1 MHTLILCDGE
11 QPSRALLQRQVAA
24 ADLVV
29 ATDGAAAWARA
40 AGVMPQVV
48 IGDFD
53 SLSEV
58 TGDWELVHAGAH
70 DQQDN
75 SDSEKALLLALDRGA
90 TEIVF
95 LGATHRRLD
104 HTLANV
110 WLAAKYH
117 GRARIV
123 LVDDYGACE
132 VVSGHRKLCVN
143 PGSIISLVPLTRD
156 VVVHTEGL
164 KWRLNGPL
172 EPGSRG
178 LSNEAVSEE
187 VTLDV
192 ATGLVAVVVVSHRT

>member
-1 MHTLILCDGE
+1 MTALILCNGE
-11 QPSRALLQRQVAA
+11 PPSLELLERYRQQ
-24 ADLVV
+24 ADLIVC
-29 ATDGAAAWARA
+29 TDGAWGWLRD
-40 AGVMPQVV
+40 AGCRPQVIV
-48 IGDFD
+48 GDMD
-53 SLSEV
+53 SCTEPPACEIV
-58 TGDWELVHAGAH
+58 DCGPHEA
-70 DQQDN
+70 QEN

>member
-11 QPSRALLQRQVAA
+11 QPARALLQRQVAA

-75 SDSEKALLLALDRGA
+75 SDSEKAVLLALDRGA
-90 TEIVF
+90 TEIVL
-95 LGATHRRLD
+95 LGATQQRLD

-110 WLAAKYH
+110 WLAATYR
-117 GRARIV
+117 GRARV
-123 LVDDYGACE
+123 TLVDDYGACE
-132 VVSGHRKLCVN
+132 VVGGCRTLRVA
-143 PGSIISLVPLTRD
+143 PGTILSLVPLTGD
-156 VVVHTEGL
+156 VVVRTEGL
-164 KWRLNGPL
+164 KWQLDGPL
-172 EPGSRG
+172 APGSRG
-178 LSNEAVSEE
+178 LSNEAVNAE
-187 VTLDV
+187 VTV
-192 ATGLVAVVVVSHRT
+192 NVTAGLVAVVVVSHRT

>member
-1 MHTLILCDGE
+1 
-11 QPSRALLQRQVAA
+11 
-24 ADLVV
+24 
-29 ATDGAAAWARA
+29 
-40 AGVMPQVV
+40 MPQVV